1 MVLSEG
7 PPVWLIYLA
16 LFFAM
21 CTCSSAAVVFTH
33 LVDKI
38 GVPPALCASWRLAWT
53 TVLQFPPFLLT
64 LRRIKRKD
72 LEREVV
78 QHWENEGIALREES
92 ASEEPIAI
100 ELPPLLVPR
109 IIRSIPLITL
119 SGFCLGIHFSSWTY
133 SLRQTS
139 LAHSLLWVSMGPI
152 VINGG
157 SWIMY
162 AVRYTSQSPSY
173 FETGGTIV
181 GLAGALI
188 MLLDLKGETKNA
200 HDPSLKGDLVALL
213 GAAAVSAYLI
223 VGRHLRVWMPL
234 WIYAF
239 GVVGTAYVTSLL
251 LAFALGE
258 LKVGF
263 NVLGMFQHP
272 YIWYALYL
280 GLGPGIAGHTLLNYL
295 VKFISPLTISTGM
308 LSEPLIGSYLGYLAG
323 MQPMPGFYT
332 LLGGVVL
339 LIGLFAI
346 LCGESRKEEINE
358 ETQCKY

>member
-1 MVLSEG
+1 MVLSEA
-7 PPVWLIYLA
+7 PPLWLIYLG

-53 TVLQFPPFLLT
+53 TVLQFLPFLLT

-72 LEREVV
+72 LERELV
-78 QHWENEGIALREES
+78 QHWENEGIALREEN
-92 ASEEPIAI
+92 ASEETIAM
-100 ELPPLLVPR
+100 ELAPLLMPR
-109 IIRSIPLITL
+109 IIRSTPLIVL

-152 VINGG
+152 IINGG
-157 SWIMY
+157 SWVMY
-162 AVRYTSQSPSY
+162 ACRYTSESPSY
-173 FETGGTIV
+173 IETGGTLV

-188 MLLDLKGETKNA
+188 MLLDINGGTSNA
-200 HDPSLKGDLVALL
+200 QDPSLKGDLVALL
-213 GAAAVSAYLI
+213 GAVAVSAYLV

-258 LKVGF
+258 LEAGF
-263 NVLGMFQHP
+263 NALGMFQHP
-272 YIWYALYL
+272 YLWYALYL
-280 GLGPGIAGHTLLNYL
+280 GVGPGIAGHTLLNYL
-295 VKFISPLTISTGM
+295 VRFVSPLTISTGM

-323 MQPMPGFYT
+323 MQPMPGIFT
-332 LLGGVVL
+332 WLGGAVL
-339 LIGLFAI
+339 LFGLFAI
-346 LCGESRKEEINE
+346 LYGESKKERTNDEI
-358 ETQCKY
+358 